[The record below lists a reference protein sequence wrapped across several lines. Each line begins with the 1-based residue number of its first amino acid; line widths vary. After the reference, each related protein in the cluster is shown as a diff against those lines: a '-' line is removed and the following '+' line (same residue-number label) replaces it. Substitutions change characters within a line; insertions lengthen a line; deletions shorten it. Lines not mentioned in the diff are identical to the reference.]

1 VVRDHK
7 GSDAVNIASRLET
20 LAKEFDCELLMSN
33 EVVARAGLE
42 RKAFH
47 WEEVTIR
54 GRRETLAV
62 AVVATARDLP
72 EPDGHSPRLRERAV

>member
-1 VVRDHK
+1 MLVQPQPAATVR
-7 GSDAVNIASRLET
+7 
-20 LAKEFDCELLMSN
+20 ELDLVQHWK
-33 EVVARAGLE
+33 VVARAGLE

-54 GRRETLAV
+54 GRREAL

>member
-1 VVRDHK
+1 MLVQPQPAATVR
-7 GSDAVNIASRLET
+7 
-20 LAKEFDCELLMSN
+20 ELDLVQHWK
-33 EVVARAGLE
+33 VVARAGLE

-54 GRRETLAV
+54 GRREALAV